1 MWTLLTPA
9 VPFWLCR
16 SLYELNF
23 MEAKPAR
30 GFYRLTVSV
39 TPKKADSRLIGTSG
53 AEVSKCRQVFI
64 CWQAKQTQL
73 TSRYQ
78 AWGLPIVRPA
88 LANMAWLSYWLYVCV
103 CVHECFKK
111 VCFVMG
117 FVLQFGEIR
126 HKRVHSSDY
135 YFRFYHTVEVLAKKT
150 CLCVCVHR

>member
-88 LANMAWLSYWLYVCV
+88 LANMAWLSYWLSMYVHACV
-103 CVHECFKK
+103 CMNASKK
-111 VCFVMG
+111 
-117 FVLQFGEIR
+117 FVL
-126 HKRVHSSDY
+126 
-135 YFRFYHTVEVLAKKT
+135 TVLWWA
-150 CLCVCVHR
+150 LCSNLEKWDIKEYILLIIISGFITQLKF